1 MKKAIIRAVVLS
13 VVFLAAIVFFGYYTN
28 QNGVNLT
35 TEMPLPSFPM
45 LKLEVRGSEVA
56 ELYGYADEMDMT
68 SMRGAIIPV
77 DEDRKVQANVHTY

>member
-1 MKKAIIRAVVLS
+1 MCPTNDRFAGHLLTGYDNRLSDGGKKVKKGIIRAVVLS

-56 ELYGYADEMDMT
+56 EL
-68 SMRGAIIPV
+68 
-77 DEDRKVQANVHTY
+77 